1 MKILYAIQGTGNG
14 HIARAFDV
22 IPQLQ
27 RHGQVD
33 LLVSGTQ
40 CDIQLPWEVK
50 YRLYGLSF
58 IFGQKGGVDTKKTLR
73 KLRPFQLLK
82 EIYSVP
88 VHKYDLVI
96 NDFEPV
102 TAWACKLRNVKCI
115 GLSHQSAVLHP
126 QAPKPTHTDTF
137 GKVILKYYAPISKA
151 QGFHFQ
157 NIDNQ
162 ISTPV
167 IRNDIRQATI
177 TKNPHY
183 TVYLPSYS
191 DAKIIRNLALFPD
204 IEWQVFSKHTDQSYT
219 EGNVHITP
227 VNKERFTQSLVS
239 GSGVVCNAG
248 FETPAEALFLGKK
261 LCVIPM
267 KGQYEQHCN
276 AAFLEAMGVT
286 RLNSFTRDTDRIRQW
301 LDTNHAIQI
310 KYPDYLADVIDEL
323 VTNHAPLTYPEFAM
337 Y

>member
-22 IPQLQ
+22 IPHLQ
-27 RHGQVD
+27 RHGKVD
-33 LLVSGTQ
+33 LLLSGTQ
-40 CDIQLPWEVK
+40 CDIQLPWKVK
-50 YRLYGLSF
+50 YRYYGLSF
-58 IFGQKGGVDTKKTLR
+58 IFGQKGGVDIKETAV
-73 KLRPFQLLK
+73 KLRPIQLLK

-88 VHKYDLVI
+88 VHQYDLVI

-115 GLSHQSAVLHP
+115 GLSHRSAVLHP
-126 QAPKPTHTDTF
+126 KAPKPKLIDPF
-137 GKVILKYYAPISKA
+137 GRAILKYYAPISKA

-157 NIDNQ
+157 GIASQ

-167 IRNDIRQATI
+167 IRADIRKASSSQQS
-177 TKNPHY
+177 HY

-191 DAKIIRNLALFPD
+191 DEKIIRILSSFPA
-204 IEWQVFSKHTDQSYT
+204 IQWQVFSKHTNETYSMD
-219 EGNVHITP
+219 NVSICP

-239 GSGVVCNAG
+239 ATGVLCNAG

-276 AAFLEAMGVT
+276 AAFLEAMGIT
-286 RLNSFTRDTDRIRQW
+286 TLESLSKDTQKIQQW
-301 LDTNHAIQI
+301 LDSTQPVQI
-310 KYPDYLADVIDEL
+310 RYPDNLADVVDEL
-323 VTNHAPLTYPEFAM
+323 VINNAPLSYPEFAI